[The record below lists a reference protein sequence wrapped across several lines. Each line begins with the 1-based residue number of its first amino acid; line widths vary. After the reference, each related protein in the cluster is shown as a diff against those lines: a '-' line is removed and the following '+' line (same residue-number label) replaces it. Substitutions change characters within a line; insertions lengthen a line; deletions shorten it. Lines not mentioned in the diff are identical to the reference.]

1 MNNACQMA
9 KKSGEIRLTLPIFAY
24 FDRSIRKNEKE
35 VQKKHQPSNEIIRI
49 HR

>member
-35 VQKKHQPSNEIIRI
+35 VQKKTSTFK
-49 HR
+49 